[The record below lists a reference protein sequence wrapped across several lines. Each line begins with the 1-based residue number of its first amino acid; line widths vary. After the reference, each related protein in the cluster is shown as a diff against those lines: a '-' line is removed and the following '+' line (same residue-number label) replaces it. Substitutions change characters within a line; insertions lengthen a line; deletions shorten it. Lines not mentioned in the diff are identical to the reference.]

1 MVDFT
6 KGFSHSTDLQK
17 KISDLLQSSEIVQ
30 QKQKDLVIT
39 LTLFSF
45 FIPISYFHFNF

>member
-30 QKQKDLVIT
+30 QKQNNLVTI
-39 LTLFSF
+39 LNTLFK
-45 FIPISYFHFNF
+45 Y